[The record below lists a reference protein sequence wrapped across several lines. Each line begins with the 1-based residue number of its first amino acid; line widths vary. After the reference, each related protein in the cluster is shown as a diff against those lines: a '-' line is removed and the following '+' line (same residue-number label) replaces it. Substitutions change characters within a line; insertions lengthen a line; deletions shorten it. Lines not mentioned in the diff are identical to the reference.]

1 MKIIHKMMIGFL
13 SVIALIWVAGYF
25 AVYSSQKAL
34 RDSIVKN
41 SYFLASQMLQT
52 MDRDIYEKMQIF
64 QEYSKDL
71 ILQKA
76 ISESNRE
83 FGSLPDVEAYINE
96 IDKRWAGAPA
106 GETTPSMRK
115 ISNNNS
121 SDELRE
127 KTGFYAERYGFT
139 LFPSVVVTNRYGA
152 VVSMTA
158 RAGRYGY
165 GDEGWWRETKKDGTY
180 FGDVRHDGD
189 TGANVMDIGIRVD
202 DAKGEF
208 IGVIRAA
215 LNVEIVNMAFKEVD
229 AKKGAVLPRSMHLK
243 LLRRD
248 GRLIC
253 STERF
258 KFLEDASPLLREFMP
273 PNGYIPYYIRKGYE
287 PGEGEEL
294 SVHAHS
300 TGYRDYKGLGWVLM
314 VDYETA
320 DIFSPVAELRSR
332 ILAFSLIAAGAA
344 ALIAPVISRSL
355 SRPLERLRDAAV
367 EFGRGGMDVRF
378 EAGSRD
384 EIGALGSAFN
394 RMAEERKRMDEEI
407 KRSEERFRT
416 LVETT
421 SDWVWEVDG
430 KGVYTYASPKVRD
443 ILGYEPEEIL
453 GKTPFDLMT
462 SEEAKRVAE
471 KFGHIAAAKKP
482 FSMLANTNIHRDGR
496 EVVIETSGVPVL
508 DDEGNL
514 LGYRGID
521 RDITERSVL
530 YERLKHA
537 ALNDALTDL
546 PNRALFLERLKGS
559 VERAKRH
566 RDYLFAVLFLDLDR
580 FKNVNDSLG
589 HLFGDQ
595 LLLGVTERLKK
606 CVRPYD
612 TIARHGG
619 DEFAILMED
628 IRGGRDAIRIAERI
642 QKELTAPFNLDG
654 HEVFATASIGIV
666 LSRPGYGQPE
676 DLLRDAD
683 TAMYQAKA
691 SGRGCHVI
699 FDEVMHARATAY
711 LQMENDLRQ
720 AIEKKE
726 LLLHYQPIVSVD
738 DGRIA
743 GFEALVRWRPVSGEL
758 IPPAEFIPLAEET
771 GLIKPIGAWIF
782 HEACRQMRAWHRRF
796 PANPP
801 LSVSINLSSRQF
813 APELT
818 GLVREVLEETGLD
831 PESLRIEITES
842 IIMEKPSAAA
852 ALILQLR
859 KMNVKVHLD
868 DFGTG
873 YSSLSYLH
881 RFPIDALKIDRSFVN
896 VMSTDEGAMEITK
909 SVIALAHS
917 LRKRVIA
924 EGVETAGQLEEL
936 RRLRCDYYQGYLFSK
951 PLDREAAES
960 LLGGMSR
967 PA

>member
-1 MKIIHKMMIGFL
+1 MMIGFL

-25 AVYSSQKAL
+25 AVHSSQKAL
-34 RDSIVKN
+34 RESIVKN
-41 SYFLASQMLQT
+41 SYFLAGQILEA
-52 MDRDIYEKMQIF
+52 MDRDIYEKTQIF
-64 QEYSKDL
+64 EEYSRDL
-71 ILQKA
+71 ILQDA
-76 ISESNRE
+76 VSGSNRE
-83 FGSLPDVEAYINE
+83 FGRLADIQAYIDE
-96 IDKRWAGAPA
+96 KDKEWASSPNKEARPF
-106 GETTPSMRK
+106 MRM
-115 ISNNNS
+115 ISGNKL

-127 KTGFYAERYGFT
+127 KTEFYEKRYGFN
-139 LFPSVVVTNRYGA
+139 LFPSAVVTNRYGA
-152 VVSMTA
+152 VVSMTE

-165 GDEGWWRETKKDGTY
+165 GNERWWQEAKKDGSY
-180 FGDVRHDGD
+180 FGDVRHDDD

-202 DAKGEF
+202 GAKGEF
-208 IGVIRAA
+208 IGVIKCV
-215 LNVEIVNMAFKEVD
+215 LNIETVNMALKEVE
-229 AKKGAVLPRSMHLK
+229 AEKGAVLPKSMHLK
-243 LLRRD
+243 LVRGD
-248 GRLIC
+248 GRLIY

-258 KFLEDASPLLREFMP
+258 KFLEDASALLREFTARR
-273 PNGYIPYYIRKGYE
+273 GEHVPYFIRREGYE

-300 TGYRDYKGLGWVLM
+300 KGYRDYKGLGWVIF

-320 DIFSPVAELRSR
+320 DIFSPVAELRYR
-332 ILAFSLIAAGAA
+332 ILAFSLIAAAAA

-355 SRPLERLRDAAV
+355 SRPIERLKDAAV
-367 EFGRGGMDVRF
+367 EFGRGGMDVSF
-378 EAGSRD
+378 ETASRD

-443 ILGYEPEEIL
+443 ILGYEPEDVL
-453 GKTPFDLMT
+453 GKTPFDLMPA
-462 SEEAKRVAE
+462 EEAKRVAE
-471 KFGHIAAAKKP
+471 IFGHVAAAKKP
-482 FSMLANTNIHRDGR
+482 FSMLANTNLHRDGR

-530 YERLKHA
+530 YERLRHA

-566 RDYLFAVLFLDLDR
+566 HDYLFAVLFLDLDR

-595 LLLGVTERLKK
+595 LLLGVAERLKE

-612 TIARHGG
+612 TIARLGG
-619 DEFAILMED
+619 DEFAVLLED
-628 IRGGRDAIRIAERI
+628 IKSGRDAIRIAERI
-642 QKELTAPFNLDG
+642 QDELTLPFKLEE

-666 LSRPGYGQPE
+666 LSKPGYDQPE

-683 TAMYQAKA
+683 TAMYEAKA
-691 SGRGCHVI
+691 TGRGCHVI

-711 LQMENDLRQ
+711 LRMENDLRQ
-720 AIEKKE
+720 AVEKKE

-738 DGRIA
+738 EGRIA
-743 GFEALVRWRPVSGEL
+743 GFEALVRWRPASGDL

-782 HEACRQMRAWHRRF
+782 HEACRQMSAWHKRF

-813 APELT
+813 APELIEV
-818 GLVREVLEETGLD
+818 VREVLGETGLD

-842 IIMEKPSAAA
+842 IIMEKPSVSA

-917 LRKRVIA
+917 LSKRVIA
-924 EGVETAGQLEEL
+924 EGVETAGQIEEL

-960 LLGGMSR
+960 LLAGAFQS
-967 PA
+967 A